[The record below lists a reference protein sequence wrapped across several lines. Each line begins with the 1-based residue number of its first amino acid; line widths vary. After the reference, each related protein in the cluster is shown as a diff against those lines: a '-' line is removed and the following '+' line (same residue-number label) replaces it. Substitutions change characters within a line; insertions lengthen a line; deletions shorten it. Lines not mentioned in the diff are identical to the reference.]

1 MGDTTGADTDFCEQ
15 RAVRQLYN
23 VPLTRFNMDSV
34 NPYLSGLYTK
44 SQLDMRRKT
53 EILKYSANK
62 SSTQTNN
69 LTKQQRFA
77 LLARGRLPTPS
88 QSQLKSGNF
97 DCVSDQNMPT
107 PTSHCNV
114 PGPIINLQYD
124 ETVPL
129 YNYSGFNTRSYPN
142 YVPDSLAP
150 WQIVTIND
158 VWNDNTEPEAV
169 FYLIINNVIDAPQ
182 HVYKVTIPIALMFSG
197 TLVVPSSIN
206 PVTNP
211 DYRDTRATITILRA
225 TLSVYYN
232 GNLATTKLAN
242 TSSAA
247 LDVSFNAAGAF
258 NASQLFGTLQFDNV
272 SLYTQPTYVYKFAV
286 NLFLNIT
293 STNTRNPPF
302 NQTLFV
308 AKTGLKSAFVA
319 NNVTYVTQNEANGC
333 VVVNLSGGFTTTGS
347 VIATS

>member
-1 MGDTTGADTDFCEQ
+1 
-15 RAVRQLYN
+15 
-23 VPLTRFNMDSV
+23 
-34 NPYLSGLYTK
+34 
-44 SQLDMRRKT
+44 MRRKT

-88 QSQLKSGNF
+88 QSKLKTGNF
-97 DCVSDQNMPT
+97 DCASDQNMPT
-107 PTSHCNV
+107 PTSHCDV

-142 YVPDSLAP
+142 YVPDSLEP

-158 VWNDNTEPEAV
+158 AWNDNTEPEAV
-169 FYLIINNVIDAPQ
+169 FYLIINPTIDSPQ
-182 HVYKVTIPIALMFSG
+182 HLYSVTIPIALMFSG

-211 DYRDTRATITILRA
+211 DYRGTQATITILRA
-225 TLSVYYN
+225 ILNVYYN

-242 TSSAA
+242 TSSAS
-247 LDVSFNAAGAF
+247 LSVTFNQVGAF
-258 NASQLFGTLQFDNV
+258 NASQLFGALQFDDV
-272 SLYTQPTYVYKFAV
+272 ALYTEPTYVYKFAV
-286 NLFLNIT
+286 NLFLNIAAT
-293 STNTRNPPF
+293 ATTPF

-308 AKTGLKSAFVA
+308 EKTGLKSAFVA
-319 NNVTYVTQNEANGC
+319 NNKTYVTANEANGC

-347 VIATS
+347 IIATS